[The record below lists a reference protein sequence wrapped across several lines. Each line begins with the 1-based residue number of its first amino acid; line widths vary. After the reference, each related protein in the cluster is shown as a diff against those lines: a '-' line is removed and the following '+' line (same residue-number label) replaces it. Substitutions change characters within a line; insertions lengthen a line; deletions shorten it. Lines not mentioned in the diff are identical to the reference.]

1 VLVLVLVLEQELVEP
16 GQLVLVQEL
25 EEAQGQL
32 LTELAEVQTL
42 EMVEAMELAQ
52 PEEVTPELALKQ
64 EPH

>member
-1 VLVLVLVLEQELVEP
+1 VEP

-25 EEAQGQL
+25 VEVQGQL

-42 EMVEAMELAQ
+42 ELVEAMELAQ
-52 PEEVTPELALKQ
+52 PEEVPPELALKQ